1 MLGLDSFYM
10 CENCRSQKGFEAA
23 VSAVD
28 TGLVYGGAAQG
39 HEVRRST
46 WEKSFEAEGQHL
58 TLWFLPNALIL
69 GSFWISY
76 HYLLPLGTRR
86 GRQLRESTG
95 RRGMKM

>member
-39 HEVRRST
+39 HKVRRST
-46 WEKSFEAEGQHL
+46 
-58 TLWFLPNALIL
+58 
-69 GSFWISY
+69 
-76 HYLLPLGTRR
+76 
-86 GRQLRESTG
+86 
-95 RRGMKM
+95 